1 LLLQHRTVWVVTLLG
16 LLWLFRG
23 QTRLL
28 RRFVIAGAALT
39 ALGGILLATA
49 FRDDF
54 VMESLQDSATNPDTF
69 IWRVGGWYQ
78 LIFLRNANLFHFLLG
93 DPFGTGFS
101 RVIGGFRVD
110 VNPHNFYVGIYL
122 RFGILGLLVL
132 IWLYFSL
139 LRQSENL
146 KLNHKL
152 KNTYLDPRLWRLFL
166 LFHLMYFMTYYPGYE
181 QCILLGMI
189 VGLNAVRKSVAVE
202 ARQMTVASTLLPGL
216 S

>member
-1 LLLQHRTVWVVTLLG
+1 MFLCVAFFFSLLLKASDKGSAWERKLCYLLGPVLLLLQHRTVWVVTLLG

-39 ALGGILLATA
+39 VLGGILLATA

-122 RFGILGLLVL
+122 RFGLLGLLVL
-132 IWLYFSL
+132 IWLFPDDF
-139 LRQSENL
+139 N
-146 KLNHKL
+146 
-152 KNTYLDPRLWRLFL
+152 
-166 LFHLMYFMTYYPGYE
+166 G
-181 QCILLGMI
+181 
-189 VGLNAVRKSVAVE
+189 
-202 ARQMTVASTLLPGL
+202 
-216 S
+216 